1 MQLQNVRDNQNINS
15 SRVRFV
21 NLKGHSNHYSTYKFF
36 SDTAPKAKVMNI
48 IANKSL
54 KIIKY
59 FNKEITY
66 IKDASNSLKLIQYF
80 NKKELTH
87 IKLMNIAP
95 VIVISTTTMISIT

>member
-59 FNKEITY
+59 FNKEITHF
-66 IKDASNSLKLIQYF
+66 KVASNSLKIIKYF
-80 NKKELTH
+80 NKEELTH
-87 IKLMNIAP
+87 IKVMNITP
-95 VIVISTTTMISIT
+95 VIVVTTNTMISIT